1 MGEERGEFSALD
13 NTVGRAE
20 GEVVA
25 RGEGGATGDRCQVPV
40 LGDGGHGGPHLQV
53 LQVFGP
59 PHPVWRRWRALG
71 GRGGGELE
79 VLEKWERREVLWM
92 GEVVKDLSSP

>member
-1 MGEERGEFSALD
+1 MGEERGELSALD

-25 RGEGGATGDRCQVPV
+25 RREGGAIGDIC
-40 LGDGGHGGPHLQV
+40 
-53 LQVFGP
+53 P
-59 PHPVWRRWRALG
+59 PHPVWRRLRALG